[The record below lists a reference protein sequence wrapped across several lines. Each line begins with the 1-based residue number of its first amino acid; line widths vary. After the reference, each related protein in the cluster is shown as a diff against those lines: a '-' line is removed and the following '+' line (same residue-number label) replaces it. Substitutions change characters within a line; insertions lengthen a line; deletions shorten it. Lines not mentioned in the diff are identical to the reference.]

1 MKRIPLMLAFVL
13 LAGCAPE
20 APKPTVIVSEAKP
33 RMPESIRK
41 TCDPVPADIDGDD
54 MGALLRGYTFL
65 QGKYGECAR
74 RDMDKAGWVAS
85 QGM

>member
-1 MKRIPLMLAFVL
+1 MKQIFILIAAVL
-13 LAGCAPE
+13 LAACTAT
-20 APKPTVIVSEAKP
+20 PKAPTVIVSEAKP

-41 TCDPVPADIDGDD
+41 TCDPVPEDIDGDD
-54 MGALLRGYTFL
+54 FGALYRGYTYL